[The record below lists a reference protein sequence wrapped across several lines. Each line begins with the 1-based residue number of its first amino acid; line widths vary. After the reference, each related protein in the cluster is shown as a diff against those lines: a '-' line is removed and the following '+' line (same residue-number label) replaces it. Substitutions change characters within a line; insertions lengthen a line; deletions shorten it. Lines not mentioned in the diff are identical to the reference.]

1 MFCQTYCWCAMLKIL
16 YQSNTKNI
24 YIAYF
29 LTSCIVKKIHDKWW
43 KCHQSLTPICC
54 IVVEAI
60 FFYIFLKMMR
70 NLLCEEGGLLQVESA
85 SLPVASY
92 AKFQPQSVDFL
103 DITNPKA
110 VYPLLHVQ
118 LMNAFIYNPKCSSWK
133 VWKYSYIELINLLT
147 QEINSNFSQIFSRS
161 C

>member
-1 MFCQTYCWCAMLKIL
+1 ML
-16 YQSNTKNI
+16 
-24 YIAYF
+24 
-29 LTSCIVKKIHDKWW
+29 KKIHDKLW

-60 FFYIFLKMMR
+60 FFYFFFKMMR

-110 VYPLLHVQ
+110 VYPLLYME
-118 LMNAFIYNPKCSSWK
+118 LMNAFIYNPNCSS
-133 VWKYSYIELINLLT
+133 
-147 QEINSNFSQIFSRS
+147 
-161 C
+161 